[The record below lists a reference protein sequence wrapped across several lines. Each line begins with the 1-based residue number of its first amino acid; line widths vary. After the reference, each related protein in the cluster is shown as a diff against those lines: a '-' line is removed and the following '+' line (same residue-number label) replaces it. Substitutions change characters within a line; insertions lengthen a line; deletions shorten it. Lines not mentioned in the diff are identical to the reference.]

1 LTLRFIRTWL
11 PALIVALG
19 VGLWIAHPT
28 VETAV
33 GSAGIVGAGI
43 GIWMINV
50 LFRIGVQGDLE
61 RDDEDAARRF
71 FDEHGHWPDEKP
83 PDGAPPAPRDPP
95 TASAR
100 PRTPRRPS

>member
-1 LTLRFIRTWL
+1 MTLRFIRTWL

-28 VETAV
+28 VETAI

-71 FDEHGHWPDEKP
+71 LDEHGHWPDEKP
-83 PDGAPPAPRDPP
+83 PGGAPPAPSDPP

>member
-1 LTLRFIRTWL
+1 MLRFIRTWL

-19 VGLWIAHPT
+19 IGLWIAHPT

-43 GIWMINV
+43 GIWMLNV
-50 LFRIGVQGDLE
+50 LFRMGVQGDRE
-61 RDDEDAARRF
+61 RDDEAAARRF
-71 FDEHGHWPDEKP
+71 FDEHGHWPDE
-83 PDGAPPAPRDPP
+83 APPAGTPGRQRPRPSAP
-95 TASAR
+95 AR